1 MYDPIFNV
9 SQAEDKQLIIKLS
22 TEIDGLD
29 IYYSFDNSFPDNF
42 YPKYT
47 KPLIAPKDAVMLKVI
62 TYRGDKP
69 IGRMISMP
77 IDMLKKRLDKNYT
90 EDDMD

>member
-1 MYDPIFNV
+1 MYDPIFNA
-9 SQAEDKQLIIKLS
+9 SETADEKLQIELS

-47 KPLIAPKDAVMLKVI
+47 QAGYCA
-62 TYRGDKP
+62 
-69 IGRMISMP
+69 
-77 IDMLKKRLDKNYT
+77 KRCSATKSDYIQRESQLA
-90 EDDMD
+90 E

>member
-1 MYDPIFNV
+1 
-9 SQAEDKQLIIKLS
+9 
-22 TEIDGLD
+22 
-29 IYYSFDNSFPDNF
+29 
-42 YPKYT
+42 
-47 KPLIAPKDAVMLKVI
+47 MLKVI